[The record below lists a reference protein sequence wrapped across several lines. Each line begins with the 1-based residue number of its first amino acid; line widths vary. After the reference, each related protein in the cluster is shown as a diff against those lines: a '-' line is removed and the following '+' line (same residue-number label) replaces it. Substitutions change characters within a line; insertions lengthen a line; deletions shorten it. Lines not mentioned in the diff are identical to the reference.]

1 MTWHL
6 DQTSAVDYSIRRT
19 DPAIAASVEAHVMVC
34 DQCRALVN
42 ASIDEPSLGAIWAE
56 IEDELDRPRLSWI
69 ERALIALGC
78 SDLTA
83 RTVGATARARWS
95 YLAVVAFNVTLAIA
109 FSGADRDEVAFT
121 AFLLLAPIG
130 PLVAT
135 VTAFGR
141 WGDRVS
147 QLVATLPTPT
157 LRLMM
162 VRLAAS
168 VVPAIALTALATP
181 WLADHGWLA
190 AAWLLPALALSM
202 TTLALA
208 SWIEVELASVLVL
221 GAWAGGALAI
231 RLWAGNTL
239 DAYAGPVQIV
249 SVLAVAAATVTT
261 LVRSGNFDYRGF

>member
-6 DQTSAVDYSIRRT
+6 DQASASAYSTRRT
-19 DPAIAASVEAHVMVC
+19 DPAIAASVESHVMVC

-42 ASIDEPSLGAIWAE
+42 ANIDEPSLAAVWAE
-56 IEDELDRPRLSWI
+56 IQDELDRPRLSWI

-95 YLAVVAFNVTLAIA
+95 YLAVVAFNVALAIA
-109 FSGADRDEVAFT
+109 FSGADQQDLAFT

-130 PLVAT
+130 PLIAT
-135 VTAFGR
+135 TTTFSR
-141 WGDRVS
+141 WADGAQR
-147 QLVATLPTPT
+147 LLLTLPTST
-157 LRLMM
+157 LRMMM
-162 VRLAAS
+162 VRMAAA

-181 WLADHGWLA
+181 WVADHGWLA

-208 SWIEVELASVLVL
+208 TWIEIEAAAVLVV

-231 RLWAGNTL
+231 RLWAGDTL

-249 SVLAVAAATVTT
+249 SVLAVAAAAVTT
-261 LVRSGNFDYRGF
+261 FVRSGNFDYRGF